1 MRLYRL
7 NKTVLSIRNN
17 PAPFLNGLTSNS
29 LDKPR
34 NAFLNIHGRIVAAF
48 DQIQIGEDEFWI
60 VAETPYVDKLLAHI
74 DRYAKLSGVKI
85 QKLDKHVYYSPEDR
99 GGKCDIVI
107 AQKKG
112 HMLITD
118 EALEAVQPDEAF
130 TLLRLKHR
138 MPLQGTDYTDD
149 FVLNVDPDEY
159 VSFTKGCFL
168 GQEPVSKVHNRSRPT
183 WQLMVK
189 YEDECDAE
197 TKAKMTS
204 KALDPD
210 TNRVIGFTF
219 VRNQGDQG
227 KETA

>member
-1 MRLYRL
+1 M
-7 NKTVLSIRNN
+7 
-17 PAPFLNGLTSNS
+17 
-29 LDKPR
+29 
-34 NAFLNIHGRIVAAF
+34 
-48 DQIQIGEDEFWI
+48 
-60 VAETPYVDKLLAHI
+60 
-74 DRYAKLSGVKI
+74 KI
-85 QKLDKHVYYSPEDR
+85 QKLDKNVYYRPENGR
-99 GGKCDIVI
+99 GDKDEII
-107 AQKKG
+107 IPQKRG

-118 EALEAVQPDEAF
+118 EALEAVQPDDVC

-189 YEDECDAE
+189 YEDECDEE

-219 VRNQGDQG
+219 VRNQGGQG